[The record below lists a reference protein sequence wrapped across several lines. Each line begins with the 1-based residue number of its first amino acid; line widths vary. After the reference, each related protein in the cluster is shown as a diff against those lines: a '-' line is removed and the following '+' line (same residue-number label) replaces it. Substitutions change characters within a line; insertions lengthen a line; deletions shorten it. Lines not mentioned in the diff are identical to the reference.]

1 MSEHYDSTNDTLEH
15 QQKVRAIMGR
25 VETMIGT
32 RLSEHDASKLLP
44 PEKEMYDVWRPILNA
59 LDIESD
65 DYKQAIIGMGN
76 VLKHHYA
83 VNRHHPEHFENGING
98 MTLIDLIEMICDWSA
113 ASKRKDP
120 NGRVN
125 MLWACDR
132 FGIGDQ
138 LSSIIQNTLKEIE

>member
-1 MSEHYDSTNDTLEH
+1 MRYYDSTNDTLEH

-25 VETMIGT
+25 VETMIGA

-65 DYKQAIIGMGN
+65 DYKQAIIGMEN

-98 MTLIDLIEMICDWSA
+98 MTLIDLIEMICDWIA

-120 NGRVN
+120 SGRVN